1 MSSNKWMHERQSSV
15 THRVPCCSVPVT
27 NCPSLLQS
35 TEDGQRASSQSP
47 VLWLLRGAACHHGAG
62 RALMSDAQ
70 NKLQRHTVNAC
81 PRNKKTD
88 PRNDT
93 LQLLSSPW
101 DVFYRH
107 RGCSTLPTLPH
118 MQYSTRGFALREWSD
133 MTGAVV
139 VPLLC
144 GCSSLIKESG
154 CINRKVPL
162 RVQCNMWCIWT
173 GRDINHHTFLRVKC
187 FIMFVANKL

>member
-1 MSSNKWMHERQSSV
+1 MQQREYPVTMSSNKWMHERQSSV

-81 PRNKKTD
+81 PRNKK
-88 PRNDT
+88 
-93 LQLLSSPW
+93 QI
-101 DVFYRH
+101 
-107 RGCSTLPTLPH
+107 
-118 MQYSTRGFALREWSD
+118 QE
-133 MTGAVV
+133 MT
-139 VPLLC
+139 P
-144 GCSSLIKESG
+144 CSSCPRHE
-154 CINRKVPL
+154 
-162 RVQCNMWCIWT
+162 
-173 GRDINHHTFLRVKC
+173 TFLQAQGLLYITNITSHAIFNSWICTERVEWHDRCCGGASALWLFKS
-187 FIMFVANKL
+187 N

>member
-1 MSSNKWMHERQSSV
+1 MQQREYPVTMSSNKWMHERQSSV

-101 DVFYRH
+101 DVFT
-107 RGCSTLPTLPH
+107 G
-118 MQYSTRGFALREWSD
+118 
-133 MTGAVV
+133 TGAALHYQHYFTCNIQLVD
-139 VPLLC
+139 LHW
-144 GCSSLIKESG
+144 ESG
-154 CINRKVPL
+154 VTWQVL
-162 RVQCNMWCIWT
+162 WWC
-173 GRDINHHTFLRVKC
+173 LC
-187 FIMFVANKL
+187 FVAVQV